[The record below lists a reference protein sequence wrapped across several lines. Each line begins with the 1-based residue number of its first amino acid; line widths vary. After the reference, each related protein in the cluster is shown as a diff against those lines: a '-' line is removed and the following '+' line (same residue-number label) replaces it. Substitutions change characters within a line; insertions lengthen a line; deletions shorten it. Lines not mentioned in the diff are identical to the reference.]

1 MNPDDT
7 RLPPSQ
13 THLTPS
19 ASGTPA
25 RGVPEYRSR
34 ILVVEDSAT
43 QAAALAALL
52 AGNGFEPIVVH
63 SGEEALDAVPGGAF
77 DLVLTD
83 IVMPGINGHDVCRA
97 VKAMPGGTEIPVV
110 LLTGLSDPMD
120 IVRGLECGA
129 DNYIT
134 KPYSDE
140 HLLTRVKQV
149 LSTREIRRG
158 SRRGG
163 AVDITF
169 LGERFTITAGKE
181 QILDLLV
188 ASYEELVRTNEQV
201 RSAARRARFLAEAGS
216 IAAASLDAE
225 EILRSIGDLVVP
237 SLGDVCTANLV
248 GRDGQLY
255 RVHVG
260 FVDSRFEAAATR
272 LLAQPPG
279 ALARTASAW
288 AITERRRL
296 VQMNARE
303 ADPETLWGDGGQP
316 IGELLNPRA
325 VVSIPLLARGNAL
338 GALTLAVC
346 GRRRR
351 WADEDLALLDD
362 LARQTALAVDNA
374 RLYEDAQLA
383 TRARDDVLAVVS
395 HDLRNPVHAISMAS
409 SFVLELLP
417 DDPGDT
423 RVARSQ
429 VETIQRAA
437 NRATALI
444 RDLLDITRLESGLL
458 AITPSPCSPEAI
470 VTDAVAE
477 TVPLAKEK
485 GLRLDVDLA
494 PGLPELKVDRT
505 RIGQVLSN
513 LLGNAIKFTP
523 SGGSVRLECSSNGTE
538 VHFTVTDTGPGIPAD
553 SIAHVFDRFW
563 QARETQT
570 LGTGLGLFI
579 SKGLVEAH
587 GGRIWL
593 ESEDGRGAKFG
604 FAIPV

>member
-1 MNPDDT
+1 M
-7 RLPPSQ
+7 
-13 THLTPS
+13 
-19 ASGTPA
+19 
-25 RGVPEYRSR
+25 PEYRSR

-52 AGNGFEPIVVH
+52 AGNGFEPVVVH
-63 SGEEALDAVPGGAF
+63 SGEEALEAVPGGAF

-83 IVMPGINGHDVCRA
+83 IVMPGISGHDVCRA
-97 VKAMPGGTEIPVV
+97 VKAMPGGTGLPVV

-140 HLLTRVKQV
+140 HLLQRVRQV

-201 RSAARRARFLAEAGS
+201 RHAARRARFLAEAGS
-216 IAAASLDAE
+216 MAAASLNAD
-225 EILRSIGDLVVP
+225 EILRSIGDILVP
-237 SLGDVCTANLV
+237 SLADVCTANLV
-248 GRDGQLY
+248 RRDGHLH

-260 FVDSRFEAAATR
+260 YVDPRFEEAASL

-279 ALARTASAW
+279 ALARTASAS
-288 AITERRRL
+288 AIVERRRL
-296 VQMNARE
+296 VHARARE
-303 ADPETLWGDGGQP
+303 ADPESLWGEGGAA
-316 IGELLNPRA
+316 IGRLLNARA

-338 GALTLAVC
+338 GAFTLALC
-346 GRRRR
+346 GSGRR
-351 WADEDLALLDD
+351 WSEDDLALLDD
-362 LARQTALAVDNA
+362 LARQTAMAVDNA

-383 TRARDDVLAVVS
+383 TKARDDVLAVVS

-417 DDPGDT
+417 DAERETGI
-423 RVARSQ
+423 ARTQ

-444 RDLLDITRLESGLL
+444 RDLLDITRIESGLL
-458 AITPSPCSPEAI
+458 SISPSMCTPQSIVSDAI
-470 VTDAVAE
+470 AE
-477 TVPLAKEK
+477 TGPLAKEK
-485 GLRLDVDLA
+485 GLHLDVELA
-494 PGLPELKVDRT
+494 PDLPELKVDRA
-505 RIGQVLSN
+505 RISQVLSN
-513 LLGNAIKFTP
+513 LLGNAVKFTP
-523 SGGSVRLECSSNGTE
+523 NGGHVRLSCSQGGSEVRFMVADS
-538 VHFTVTDTGPGIPAD
+538 GPGVSEADIP
-553 SIAHVFDRFW
+553 HVFDRFW
-563 QARETQT
+563 QARETQA

-579 SKGLVEAH
+579 TKGIVEAH

-593 ESEDGRGAKFG
+593 ESEAGSGATFT
-604 FAIPV
+604 FAIPVQ